1 MVAFVRKAVAWLLS
15 RLRPA
20 RAASAHGKASSLL
33 DTCPTAPDAS
43 LRALGAALA
52 DPEELIR
59 IGAARAAPY
68 LAPKGAAELL
78 WARQEQL
85 AEPLPVA
92 EASSLAIAIE
102 WAGGNGVPLAAR
114 ILQTTPEVVEAATAG
129 DGAHWA
135 REMNQLV
142 DRIARPGRFRLL
154 QPFFVAH
161 RLRTGPPQ
169 DQPEH
174 DEEEPDAGQ
183 RKARAARW
191 AFENACRDFS
201 SFGSDAAV
209 RASLDAAFADTL
221 GRLDAGDT
229 DGAVERLLAF
239 AITHQDE
246 RVRLTAQ
253 RMLPAFGTQASEPL
267 LAMLA
272 DHSTIRPGPE
282 VMAAIAAEPR
292 GYIPEGATSESLRA
306 FLASET
312 LEDFTDRPTAFAV
325 VQSALS
331 GDEPARTRAQ
341 RVAARMSADVAL
353 PVLAWRALKGD
364 DWSERVE
371 PLTLLTRI
379 LIRDSAL
386 GLRFHRVGTTE
397 VKPESLIWFGKCI
410 LTTTDRPAWTD
421 NEEVA
426 LAVMAEAIAIL
437 PSLFGDSGYMYKELS
452 TAERLDHFISAKGE
466 IGPRFDDFV
475 ASEILADSL
484 TRSPS
489 PSPGEAPARPPTAD
503 WNTPFDAI
511 VNIDPLDLNLPL
523 PEAAPDAAQEATV
536 EPPPTAPLPEP
547 APRFT
552 DIQLFEA
559 ERELGPLEPL
569 VHGRAYTLS
578 IAVRT
583 LRLGLTKERQEQPDV
598 RIPGQT
604 QTETVWAIVS
614 DESTAE
620 FDDAEG
626 GAFDIDRRFASFRLP
641 VTGDSETAALFT
653 LTPRVKAFRQRGGGR
668 GRIGV
673 RLYHRLNLI
682 DHLELELRLEVQPNQ
697 PLSPPD
703 DPALKVVFCRALG
716 TSVEPLDPDR
726 AARTLNIAISRVAD
740 TEATYRFA
748 VALGDADGAP
758 RTYAVKRLRSDQLD
772 TFMTRFRA
780 ILLDAVFGE
789 AFAKA
794 ELSPA
799 ACTKTLTDLTRLG
812 QDVLTTLFDY
822 GEGGDFFSLGQIM
835 LEALPQAPV
844 VQIMLGKGAENLA
857 LPWQILTVDNR
868 PPPAPGAGAARVKP
882 EDNLWGLR
890 FVLEVKRCGDGVDR
904 RPPAGRDRRP
914 IKVRYG
920 NWPFAN
926 EAQHRA
932 RLAQIIAAHG
942 DEAILVEPV
951 LKGATDF
958 VEALKGG
965 GELIYLYAH
974 GHAAAPTT
982 PSAMA
987 LRDRTL
993 AKLADVEEELKRNA
1007 AGLPSAEL
1015 EPRVAALKALKDVV
1029 GQGDEASALTLS
1041 LATVRLTDLLL
1052 ALPPDGAKL
1061 TDAPVLFLNTCQSAQ
1076 IWNGVENSFV
1086 SFFLSRGARA
1096 IIGSEATIPAVFA
1109 DRFGCEV
1116 MGRIFQGETIGEAV
1130 RQARLTLLQ
1139 ASRNPLGLCY
1149 ALYGAGDARLI
1160 PQRTMGMGGPR

>member
-1 MVAFVRKAVAWLLS
+1 MVAFVREALARLLS

-20 RAASAHGKASSLL
+20 RAASTHGQASSLL
-33 DTCPTAPDAS
+33 DARPIAPDAA
-43 LRALGAALA
+43 LRALEAALA

-59 IGAARAAPY
+59 IGAARAAPW
-68 LAPKGAAELL
+68 LEPKGAAELL
-78 WARQEQL
+78 SARQAHL
-85 AEPLPVA
+85 PEPLPVA
-92 EASSLAIAIE
+92 EASILAIAME
-102 WAGGNGVPLAAR
+102 WAGGDGLPLAAR

-129 DGAHWA
+129 DGEHWA
-135 REMNQLV
+135 RSMNQMV
-142 DRIARPGRFRLL
+142 DRIGRPGRFRLL

-161 RLRTGPPQ
+161 RVRTGPPQ
-169 DQPEH
+169 EEPDH

-201 SFGSDAAV
+201 SFGSDTAA

-221 GRLDAGDT
+221 SRLDTGDM

-246 RVRLTAQ
+246 RTRLTAQ
-253 RMLPAFGTQASEPL
+253 RMLPAFGRQASEPL

-272 DHSTIRPGPE
+272 EHSIILPGPE

-292 GYIPEGATSESLRA
+292 GYIPKGATSERLRA
-306 FLASET
+306 FLACET
-312 LEDFTDRPTAFAV
+312 LEGFTDRPTAFAV
-325 VQSALS
+325 VHAALS
-331 GDEPARTRAQ
+331 GNGPARARAQ
-341 RVAARMSADVAL
+341 RAAARMSADVAL
-353 PVLAWRALKGD
+353 PVLVWCALHGPTL
-364 DWSERVE
+364 SERVE
-371 PLTLLTRI
+371 ARI
-379 LIRDSAL
+379 LLDRILARDHGL
-386 GLRFHRVGTTE
+386 GIRFHRIGATE
-397 VKPESLIWFGKCI
+397 VKPEDLSWLNRIV
-410 LTTTDRPAWTD
+410 LTRPDRHAWTD
-421 NEEVA
+421 NEDVA
-426 LAVMAEAIAIL
+426 LAVLSEAIAVL
-437 PSLFGDSGYMYKELS
+437 PNLFGDAGPMYKELG
-452 TAERLDHFISAKGE
+452 TAERLDEFIAAEGGA
-466 IGPRFDDFV
+466 GPEQRP
-475 ASEILADSL
+475 E
-484 TRSPS
+484 
-489 PSPGEAPARPPTAD
+489 EAPAGTSIAD
-503 WNTPFDAI
+503 RDVSFDAI
-511 VNIDPLDLNLPL
+511 VNIDPLDLELPL
-523 PEAAPDAAQEATV
+523 PESTEDAGAA
-536 EPPPTAPLPEP
+536 APLPEP

-552 DIQLFEA
+552 DIQLFDA
-559 ERELGPLEPL
+559 ERELGRLEPL

-578 IAVRT
+578 IAVRA
-583 LRLGLTKERQEQPDV
+583 LRLGLTKDRPEQPDV

-620 FDDAEG
+620 FDDEEG
-626 GAFDIDRRFASFRLP
+626 GAFEIDRRFASFRLP
-641 VTGDSETAALFT
+641 AMGDSETAAVFR
-653 LTPRVKAFRQRGGGR
+653 LTPQVKAFRQRGGGR
-668 GRIGV
+668 GRIGI

-682 DHLELELRLEVQPNQ
+682 DHLELDLRLEVQPGQ

-703 DPALKVVFCRALG
+703 EPAVRVVFCRAQG
-716 TSVEPLDPDR
+716 TSVEALEPDR

-740 TEATYRFA
+740 TDATYRFA
-748 VALGDADGAP
+748 VTLGNAGGIP
-758 RTYAVKRLRSDQLD
+758 QTYAVKRLRAEQLD
-772 TFMTRFRA
+772 TFMTRFRN
-780 ILLDAVFGE
+780 ILLDTVFGE

-794 ELSPA
+794 ELTPA
-799 ACTKTLTDLTRLG
+799 ACTRTLTDLTRLG

-835 LEALPQAPV
+835 LEALPQAPL
-844 VQIMLGKGAENLA
+844 VQIVLGKGAENLA

-868 PPPAPGAGAARVKP
+868 PPPAPGVAVARVKP

-904 RPPAGRDRRP
+904 RAPAERDRRP

-932 RLAQIIAAHG
+932 RLAQIITAHG

-951 LKGATDF
+951 LKGAADF

-965 GELIYLYAH
+965 GQLIYLYAH
-974 GHAAAPTT
+974 GHAAAPAT

-993 AKLADVEEELKRNA
+993 AKLADVQEELKQNA
-1007 AGLPSAEL
+1007 AGLPPAEL
-1015 EPRVAALKALKDVV
+1015 EPRVAALQALKDVV
-1029 GQGDEASALTLS
+1029 GQGDEASALILS

-1052 ALPPDGAKL
+1052 ALPPDGARL
-1061 TDAPVLFLNTCQSAQ
+1061 NDAPVLFLNTCQSAQ

-1130 RQARLTLLQ
+1130 RQARLILLQ

-1149 ALYGAGDARLI
+1149 AVYGAGDARLI
-1160 PQRTMGMGGPR
+1160 PPRNIGVGGP

>member
-59 IGAARAAPY
+59 IGAARAAPW

-253 RMLPAFGTQASEPL
+253 RMLPAFGRQASEPL

-272 DHSTIRPGPE
+272 GKSDILPGPE
-282 VMAAIAAEPR
+282 VMAAIAAAPR

-306 FLASET
+306 FLACET
-312 LEDFTDRPTAFAV
+312 LEDFTDRPTAFAI
-325 VQSALS
+325 VQAALS
-331 GDEPARTRAQ
+331 GDGPARTRAQ

-353 PVLAWRALKGD
+353 PVLAWRALGGATP
-364 DWSERVE
+364 SERIE
-371 PLTLLTRI
+371 ARTLLDRI
-379 LIRDSAL
+379 LSRDAAL
-386 GLRFHRVGTTE
+386 GIRFHRIGATE
-397 VKPESLIWFGKCI
+397 VEPETLAWLGRIV
-410 LTTTDRPAWTD
+410 LPAPDRRAWTD
-421 NEEVA
+421 NEDVA
-426 LAVMAEAIAIL
+426 LAVLAEAIAVL
-437 PSLFGDSGYMYKELS
+437 PALFNDAGHMYMELG
-452 TAERLDHFISAKGE
+452 TAERFDHFLRTDGVVPSRSTGSDARE
-466 IGPRFDDFV
+466 YVPRP
-475 ASEILADSL
+475 APPIAMRTEE
-484 TRSPS
+484 
-489 PSPGEAPARPPTAD
+489 EAPTSETFASRNAR
-503 WNTPFDAI
+503 FDAI
-511 VNIDPLDLNLPL
+511 VKLDLPDPDLPS
-523 PEAAPDAAQEATV
+523 PDTAEEA
-536 EPPPTAPLPEP
+536 PPTAPLPEP

-703 DPALKVVFCRALG
+703 DPALKAVFCRALG

-748 VALGDADGAP
+748 VALGDGDGAP

-799 ACTKTLTDLTRLG
+799 VCTKTLTDLTRLG

-844 VQIMLGKGAENLA
+844 VQIVLGKGAENLA

-951 LKGATDF
+951 LTGATDF

-1149 ALYGAGDARLI
+1149 AVYGAGDARLI